1 MSELREQLDVDE
13 MGCNRHVDGIQVC
26 NEVKCIKIIVCF
38 YYS

>member
-13 MGCNRHVDGIQVC
+13 MGCQHVDGIQVC